1 MDKSHNSTDEAIEA
15 LNASNVSLPILD
27 NLPKRR
33 MQKSKIDSTFLT
45 DHLNTL
51 RSDYEEEDFYENS
64 GARQSYDLVPIHD
77 EE

>member
-1 MDKSHNSTDEAIEA
+1 
-15 LNASNVSLPILD
+15 
-27 NLPKRR
+27 

-45 DHLNTL
+45 DDLNTL